1 MERLAPPWSG
11 AREGLRGRG
20 FAGQGWQAYVWKVK
34 EVRAGQVCPAR
45 MFEIVKREHDRLGG
59 FLVLQHQRGVSQ
71 EKAVRA
77 GYVGKR
83 SLRRDPKTGL
93 SDCVRCPAFLSKNDG
108 AADIDHESDQVS

>member
-1 MERLAPPWSG
+1 MERLSPPWSG

-59 FLVLQHQRGVSQ
+59 FLVLQHQRGVSR
-71 EKAVRA
+71 EGPFEPVMLAREVF
-77 GYVGKR
+77 GEI
-83 SLRRDPKTGL
+83 RRQ
-93 SDCVRCPAFLSKNDG
+93 VFLIVCSG
-108 AADIDHESDQVS
+108 PFGRGGHGS